1 MFQNPGHL
9 SPFPR
14 KVLRVLVL
22 EGPSSLPPSTTG
34 PVSSG
39 AHLEHLRSRQICMH
53 VKLGLQTERPA
64 WELTFLSVPPPRDL
78 SISVQKETVQLLLH
92 RSLWYEGLLSVCN
105 KA

>member
-1 MFQNPGHL
+1 
-9 SPFPR
+9 
-14 KVLRVLVL
+14 
-22 EGPSSLPPSTTG
+22 
-34 PVSSG
+34 
-39 AHLEHLRSRQICMH
+39 MH